1 MPPLLRV
8 LVACAPVLVLVLA
21 ACQREAP
28 VPPPPAQDALTAAA
42 ERAAALTSQP
52 RSRES
57 ALNLALIDRE
67 ERRPVRAANDR
78 GEESGR

>member
-8 LVACAPVLVLVLA
+8 LVACAPVLVLAV
-21 ACQREAP
+21 CQREAP
-28 VPPPPAQDALTAAA
+28 VPPPAQEALTAAA
-42 ERAAALTSQP
+42 ECAAAVTSQP

-67 ERRPVRAANDR
+67 ERRPARATNDR
-78 GEESGR
+78 DEESGR